1 MNTAK
6 NLPSCEI
13 ANVIEIRRKRP
24 MVSSLKIAELFER
37 PHNAVLKAIRNEL
50 TDEISLGEIDQ
61 SDYLDS
67 RGKRQP
73 TYWLDERQ
81 ALVVMPFLGG
91 VNARIGQ
98 RKLVDAYLYFR
109 DHFCDPPR
117 KDLLALKRSAHLPL
131 MDAIQEFR
139 ELQGKLTDKR
149 HYQCEN
155 KLCNWV
161 VTGKF
166 AAIDEK
172 TLSNADLEM
181 LAKVR
186 ERNAAFIL
194 SGLDYDI
201 RKPKLAAFGI
211 RLRTKMLAVAA

>member
-1 MNTAK
+1 
-6 NLPSCEI
+6 
-13 ANVIEIRRKRP
+13 

-109 DHFCDPPR
+109 DHFCDPPQR
-117 KDLLALKRSAHLPL
+117 PTSPEA
-131 MDAIQEFR
+131 
-139 ELQGKLTDKR
+139 
-149 HYQCEN
+149 
-155 KLCNWV
+155 
-161 VTGKF
+161 
-166 AAIDEK
+166 
-172 TLSNADLEM
+172 
-181 LAKVR
+181 
-186 ERNAAFIL
+186 
-194 SGLDYDI
+194 
-201 RKPKLAAFGI
+201 
-211 RLRTKMLAVAA
+211 

>member
-13 ANVIEIRRKRP
+13 ANVIEIRRNRP

-131 MDAIQEFR
+131 LDAIQEFR
-139 ELQGKLTDKR
+139 ELQGKLTDER

-172 TLSNADLEM
+172 TLSNEDLEM

-186 ERNAAFIL
+186 ERNSAFIL

>member
-1 MNTAK
+1 
-6 NLPSCEI
+6 
-13 ANVIEIRRKRP
+13 

-109 DHFCDPPR
+109 DHFCDPR

-139 ELQGKLTDKR
+139 ELQGKLTDER

-172 TLSNADLEM
+172 
-181 LAKVR
+181 R
-186 ERNAAFIL
+186 C
-194 SGLDYDI
+194 
-201 RKPKLAAFGI
+201 
-211 RLRTKMLAVAA
+211 RTKTWRCWPRSGSATPPLSSPASITTSVSLSWRRSGSGCAPRCWRWRHD